1 MFSAAVA
8 TGQSVNTII
17 LEGYFS
23 LEVKGALR
31 GSNSSFSENTFLLLL
46 LETRVDEK
54 VDSEPE

>member
-46 LETRVDEK
+46 ETRVDEK